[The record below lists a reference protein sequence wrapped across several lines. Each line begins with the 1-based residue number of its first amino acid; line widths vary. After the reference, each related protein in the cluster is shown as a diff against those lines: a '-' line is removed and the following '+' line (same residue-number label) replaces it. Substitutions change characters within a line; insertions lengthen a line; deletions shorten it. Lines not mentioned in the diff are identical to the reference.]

1 MTDKMTTE
9 DMWDFL
15 LQNVSV
21 SEDTLQVVSAIC
33 GYSRK
38 TMEAVLYAVT
48 GYRGFDQVP
57 PEEID

>member
-1 MTDKMTTE
+1 MTDKMTTD

-33 GYSRK
+33 DIFITS
-38 TMEAVLYAVT
+38 
-48 GYRGFDQVP
+48 FDDLGTTLSFLEGKCV
-57 PEEID
+57 